1 MCRGVSIGAFSPT
14 TPLKI
19 GKKGKLRFKKAEN
32 LLGNDF
38 VFSILFLYS
47 RKMNPMRLRNK
58 VKLQLYYVGAQWIRN
73 IRYYT
78 ISKNR
83 KFSNFDIATYQ
94 LSSPTYP

>member
-38 VFSILFLYS
+38 VFLSYFYIYS
-47 RKMNPMRLRNK
+47 RKMNPVRMRNK
-58 VKLQLYYVGAQWIRN
+58 VKLQLYYVGVQWIRN
-73 IRYYT
+73 FRYYDFKK
-78 ISKNR
+78 S
-83 KFSNFDIATYQ
+83 Q
-94 LSSPTYP
+94 V